1 MSYLV
6 LARKWRPKYFSEVSG
21 QDHVVKA
28 LQNSLAKDKVHHA
41 FLFSGTRGV
50 GKTTI
55 GKALAKN
62 LALEFVDSDQEIE
75 NRTGV
80 SIMTIFDIEGDV
92 GFRDREVKIIL
103 EMAKRRGI
111 VLATG
116 GGAILRPE
124 NRQALRNS
132 GLVVYL
138 HATVEMQLE
147 RTRNSHNRPLLNNG
161 NRRSVIED
169 LMQEREPLYRQEA
182 DIVYVTDSRSPQAA
196 AREIASE
203 IREKWQS

>member
-1 MSYLV
+1 MNTSSNVYLIG
-6 LARKWRPKYFSEVSG
+6 PM
-21 QDHVVKA
+21 
-28 LQNSLAKDKVHHA
+28 
-41 FLFSGTRGV
+41 GV

-92 GFRDREVKIIL
+92 GFRNREVKVIL
-103 EMAKRRGI
+103 EIAKRRGI

-116 GGAILRPE
+116 GGAVLRPE
-124 NRQALRNS
+124 NRRALRNS

-147 RTRNSHNRPLLNNG
+147 RTRNSRNRPLLKKG
-161 NRRSVIED
+161 SRRNVIED
-169 LMQEREPLYRQEA
+169 LMHEREPLYRQEA
-182 DIVYVTDSRSPQAA
+182 DIVYVTDSRAPQVA
-196 AREIASE
+196 AREIAGE

>member
-1 MSYLV
+1 MNSSSNVYLV
-6 LARKWRPKYFSEVSG
+6 GPM
-21 QDHVVKA
+21 
-28 LQNSLAKDKVHHA
+28 
-41 FLFSGTRGV
+41 GV

-62 LALEFVDSDQEIE
+62 LALEFVDSDHEIE
-75 NRTGV
+75 SRTGV
-80 SIMTIFDIEGDV
+80 SIMTIFDIEGDI
-92 GFRDREVKIIL
+92 GFRNREVKVISEI
-103 EMAKRRGI
+103 AKRRGI

-116 GGAILRPE
+116 GGAVLRLE
-124 NRQALRNS
+124 SRRALRNS

-147 RTRNSHNRPLLNNG
+147 RTRNSRNRPLLNNG
-161 NRRSVIED
+161 NRQSVIKD
-169 LMQEREPLYRQEA
+169 LMREREPLYRQEA

>member
-1 MSYLV
+1 MNTSSNVYLIG
-6 LARKWRPKYFSEVSG
+6 PM
-21 QDHVVKA
+21 
-28 LQNSLAKDKVHHA
+28 
-41 FLFSGTRGV
+41 GV

-55 GKALAKN
+55 GKALAKD
-62 LALEFVDSDQEIE
+62 LSLEFVDSDQEIE

-80 SIMTIFDIEGDV
+80 SIMTIFDIEGDT
-92 GFRDREVKIIL
+92 GFRDREVKVIL
-103 EMAKRRGI
+103 EIAKRRGI

-116 GGAILRPE
+116 GGVVLRPE
-124 NRQALRNS
+124 NRKALRNS

-147 RTRNSHNRPLLNNG
+147 RTRNSRNRPLLKTG
-161 NRRSVIED
+161 NRRNIIEG
-169 LMQEREPLYRQEA
+169 LMLEREPLYRQEA
-182 DIVYVTDSRSPQAA
+182 DIVYVTASRSPQTA

>member
-1 MSYLV
+1 MSTTSNVYLV
-6 LARKWRPKYFSEVSG
+6 GPM
-21 QDHVVKA
+21 
-28 LQNSLAKDKVHHA
+28 
-41 FLFSGTRGV
+41 GV

-55 GKALAKN
+55 GRALAKN
-62 LALEFVDSDQEIE
+62 FSLEFIDSDQEIE

-80 SIMTIFDIEGDV
+80 TILTIFDIEGDD
-92 GFRDREVKIIL
+92 GFRDREARIIS

-116 GGAILRPE
+116 GGAIVRPE
-124 NRQALRNS
+124 NRRALRHS

-138 HATVEMQLE
+138 HATVEIQLE
-147 RTRNSHNRPLLNNG
+147 RTRNSRNRPLLNSG
-161 NRRSVIED
+161 NRQQVLEK

-182 DIVYVTDSRSPQAA
+182 DIVYATDNRSPHAA
-196 AREIASE
+196 AGEIARE

>member
-1 MSYLV
+1 M
-6 LARKWRPKYFSEVSG
+6 
-21 QDHVVKA
+21 
-28 LQNSLAKDKVHHA
+28 
-41 FLFSGTRGV
+41 GV

-80 SIMTIFDIEGDV
+80 SIMTIFDIEGDA
-92 GFRDREVKIIL
+92 GFRNREVKVIVEL
-103 EMAKRRGI
+103 AKRRGI

-116 GGAILRPE
+116 GGAVLHPD
-124 NRQALRNS
+124 NRRVLRNS

-147 RTRNSHNRPLLNNG
+147 RTRNSRNRPLLNKR

-169 LMQEREPLYRQEA
+169 LMQEREPLYRKEA

-196 AREIASE
+196 ARDIAGE

>member
-1 MSYLV
+1 MNTSSNVYLIG
-6 LARKWRPKYFSEVSG
+6 PM
-21 QDHVVKA
+21 
-28 LQNSLAKDKVHHA
+28 
-41 FLFSGTRGV
+41 GV

-62 LALEFVDSDQEIE
+62 LALEFIDSDREIE

-80 SIMTIFDIEGDV
+80 SIMTIFDIEGDA
-92 GFRDREVKIIL
+92 GFRDREVKVIL

-116 GGAILRPE
+116 GGAILRSE

-147 RTRNSHNRPLLNNG
+147 RTRNSHNRPLLNKG
-161 NRRSVIED
+161 SRRSVIED

-182 DIVYVTDSRSPQAA
+182 DIVYVTDSRSPQVA

>member
-1 MSYLV
+1 M
-6 LARKWRPKYFSEVSG
+6 
-21 QDHVVKA
+21 
-28 LQNSLAKDKVHHA
+28 
-41 FLFSGTRGV
+41 GV

-55 GKALAKN
+55 GKALAKH
-62 LALEFVDSDQEIE
+62 LTLEFVDSDQEIE

-92 GFRDREVKIIL
+92 GFRDREVKVISEI
-103 EMAKRRGI
+103 ARRRGI

-116 GGAILRPE
+116 GGAVLRSE
-124 NRQALRNS
+124 NRRALRNS

-147 RTRNSHNRPLLNNG
+147 RTRNSRNRPLLNNG

-169 LMQEREPLYRQEA
+169 LMREREPLYRQEA
-182 DIVYVTDSRSPQAA
+182 DIVYVTDSRSPQTAA
-196 AREIASE
+196 KEIAQE
-203 IREKWQS
+203 INKKWQS

>member
-1 MSYLV
+1 MNTSSNVYLIG
-6 LARKWRPKYFSEVSG
+6 PM
-21 QDHVVKA
+21 
-28 LQNSLAKDKVHHA
+28 
-41 FLFSGTRGV
+41 GV

-80 SIMTIFDIEGDV
+80 SIMTIFDIEGDI
-92 GFRDREVKIIL
+92 GFRDREVKVIL

-111 VLATG
+111 CAGDRGWSGTC
-116 GGAILRPE
+116 APE
-124 NRQALRNS
+124 NRRALRNS

-147 RTRNSHNRPLLNNG
+147 RTRNSRNRPLLNKG
-161 NRRSVIED
+161 SRRSVIED
-169 LMQEREPLYRQEA
+169 LMHEREPLYRQEA

-196 AREIASE
+196 AREITGE